1 MDEIPVVKKHKKKE
15 QQDKQIA
22 NRVTAIE
29 QILLGLQVNPD
40 IMLILSKCGYA
51 DLNEGLALQRAA
63 FQAYVARQ
71 DSMAQQIG
79 GTLADRAANKAAR
92 SAYGDFRK
100 MARIVFKDVAT
111 RTALN
116 LNGRVFADRARF
128 LRQSRAGYEAALTPD
143 HAPALAKRGYPRPVI
158 EAGIALLDALVVA
171 EDAQTAAKAT
181 AIEATASRTTA
192 MQRLNVWYGEF
203 HAVAKIALR
212 DHAEWLPLLKMR

>member
-1 MDEIPVVKKHKKKE
+1 MSEEPIVKKRKKKE

-29 QILLGLQVNPD
+29 QILLGLQGNPE
-40 IMLILSKCGYA
+40 IVLILSKHGYA

-63 FQAYVARQ
+63 FLAYVARQ
-71 DSMAQQIG
+71 DSMGQQIG
-79 GTLADRAANKAAR
+79 GTLAARAANKAAR

-100 MARIVFKDVAT
+100 MARIVFKDDAT

-143 HAPALAKRGYPRPVI
+143 YAPALAKRGYSRPAL

-171 EDAQTAAKAT
+171 EDAQTAAKAA

-192 MQRLNVWYGEF
+192 MRHLNTWYSEF
-203 HAVAKIALR
+203 HAIAKIALR
-212 DHAEWLPLLKMR
+212 DHAEWLGLLKMR